1 MPQRSYGRLCGLAR
15 ALELVGD
22 RWTLLVI
29 RQLLTGPKRYN
40 DLLHALPAISTNLLA
55 ERLKRLEADGLV
67 SKTDMAPP
75 IATAVYELTEFG
87 AAVEPAILELL
98 RWGSALLADPAR
110 SEEPSD
116 PDWPL
121 FPIRWLARYHPAP
134 DPVSIEFNLDD
145 TQLYVSVTGTRAD
158 LDQVRTECEMS
169 IHATSAQH
177 LAAVFAGR
185 VPLET
190 SGLTITGDS
199 TWLATALRVAYA
211 TPEPCSHQ

>member
-1 MPQRSYGRLCGLAR
+1 MPQRSYERLCGLAR

-67 SKTDMAPP
+67 AKTPMAPP

-87 AAVEPAILELL
+87 AAVEPAVLELL
-98 RWGSALLADPAR
+98 RWGSRLLADPAR
-110 SEEPSD
+110 SDEPAD

-121 FPIRWLARYHPAP
+121 FPLRWLALRHAAVEPLHIEIGIDP
-134 DPVSIEFNLDD
+134 DLRLHVLVSG
-145 TQLYVSVTGTRAD
+145 SRAD
-158 LDQVRTECEMS
+158 INQPRTNGDLRL
-169 IHATSAQH
+169 HAPSAPS
-177 LAAVFAGR
+177 LAAVFAGE
-185 VPLET
+185 VPLEAST
-190 SGLTITGDS
+190 LTIEGD
-199 TWLATALRVAYA
+199 TRWLTAALHSAYP
-211 TPEPCSHQ
+211 TH